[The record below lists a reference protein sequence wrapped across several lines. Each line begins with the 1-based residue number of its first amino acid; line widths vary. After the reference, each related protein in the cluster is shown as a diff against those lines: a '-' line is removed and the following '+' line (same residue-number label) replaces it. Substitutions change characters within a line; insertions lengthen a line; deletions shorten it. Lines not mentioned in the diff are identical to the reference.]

1 MLCWMSVVA
10 VRKMLQDRAY
20 LLLFVWFSE
29 SQIHDGG
36 GTDYMFYSFTI
47 FYFFLYTPPLL
58 DRKDVVGVA
67 SLTLRVG
74 SRLEGTF
81 QLKFGKSGCLT
92 LSFKWNAFEIERMVY
107 SAT

>member
-10 VRKMLQDRAY
+10 VRKMLQDGAY

-47 FYFFLYTPPLL
+47 FYFYFYRLL
-58 DRKDVVGVA
+58 P
-67 SLTLRVG
+67 SWI
-74 SRLEGTF
+74 
-81 QLKFGKSGCLT
+81 GKTWLVW
-92 LSFKWNAFEIERMVY
+92 LL
-107 SAT
+107 